1 MNDIP
6 TGGHWTDNESKQ
18 HINYLELLA
27 AFFVLKCFIG
37 CLGGKHVK
45 FMIDNTTAVSV
56 INNKGT
62 SHNDKCNEVVCDIWA
77 LCEKHAIWLTAA
89 YIPGKKIY
97 NSRPGITQEKY

>member
-1 MNDIP
+1 MQNCGI
-6 TGGHWTDNESKQ
+6 T
-18 HINYLELLA
+18 
-27 AFFVLKCFIG
+27 LKCFIG
-37 CLGGKHVK
+37 CLGGKHLK

-89 YIPGKKIY
+89 YIPGKQNIIADQESRIYSWQAKY
-97 NSRPGITQEKY
+97 NSRSGITQEKY